1 MIRKENGF
9 TLVELLVA
17 LALTGLVMVA
27 VYRTFATQQK
37 VYVVQDDVASM
48 QQELRAAMDIMCKDL
63 RMAGFNPA
71 SSPSFGILEA
81 TSSTLQFT
89 VDVDED
95 GLLVDAANDPN
106 EQIRYSLSG
115 TTLGRAVWGGGA
127 QPVAESVDA
136 LNFVY
141 LRKDGTKID
150 TPVSAADR
158 ADIASI
164 QITILARAGRRDLEY
179 TNTAVYRNRD
189 PDPDAER
196 RIFDPADPAHPTYE
210 PDSEKRKELQ
220 QYRRRLL
227 TSTVRC
233 RNL

>member
-27 VYRTFATQQK
+27 VYRTFETQQK

-48 QQELRAAMDIMCKDL
+48 QQELRAAMDIMCRDL

-71 SSPSFGILEA
+71 SSPNFGILEA

-106 EQIRYSLSG
+106 EQIRYSLNG

-127 QPVAESVDA
+127 QPVAEDVDA
-136 LNFVY
+136 LDLVY
-141 LRKDGTKID
+141 LDANGAVIAN
-150 TPVSAADR
+150 PAANLGSIR
-158 ADIASI
+158 SI
-164 QITILARAGRRDLEY
+164 QITMVARSGRRDKE
-179 TNTAVYRNRD
+179 YRNSNTYLNQQGTV
-189 PDPDAER
+189 
-196 RIFDPADPAHPTYE
+196 IFGPAND
-210 PDSEKRKELQ
+210 Q
-220 QYRRRLL
+220 FRRRLL